1 MEIKVNTRINGKRA
15 VVMMQ
20 AEESQIAVNEQV
32 VDDNGL
38 LLSEIERLKSELQ
51 ESDYKVI
58 KCAEAICLN
67 GELPYN
73 MTELHNERQALRDKI
88 NELEKAMG
96 NEWCNECQLFYFE
109 ELFIY
114 AIVFFSTTRWC

>member
-15 VVMMQ
+15 VVMMN
-20 AEESQIAVNEQV
+20 AEEAQIVDNEQV

-58 KCAEAICLN
+58 KCVEALTI
-67 GELPYN
+67 
-73 MTELHNERQALRDKI
+73 
-88 NELEKAMG
+88 
-96 NEWCNECQLFYFE
+96 
-109 ELFIY
+109 
-114 AIVFFSTTRWC
+114 

>member
-15 VVMMQ
+15 VVKMQ
-20 AEESQIAVNEQV
+20 ADETQIVDNEQV

-58 KCAEAICLN
+58 KCAEAMAV
-67 GELPYN
+67 GAEMPYD
-73 MTELHNERQALRDKI
+73 MESLHKERQALRDKI
-88 NELEKAMG
+88 NELESEVQNG
-96 NEWCNECQLFYFE
+96 
-109 ELFIY
+109 
-114 AIVFFSTTRWC
+114 

>member
-1 MEIKVNTRINGKRA
+1 MNTRINGKRA
-15 VVMMQ
+15 VVTMQ
-20 AEESQIAVNEQV
+20 AEEAQIALNEQV

-67 GELPYN
+67 AELPYN
-73 MTELHNERQALRDKI
+73 MTALHNERQALRDKI
-88 NELEKAMG
+88 NELESEVQNG
-96 NEWCNECQLFYFE
+96 
-109 ELFIY
+109 
-114 AIVFFSTTRWC
+114 